1 MSRGQVGCTVEG
13 AAFSEYS
20 SIRQAIYGQ
29 AVKLTGRF
37 NDWTQLEELQTQK
50 RRRLHNH
57 SLAEPRF
64 CNSRDPSRVTQA
76 AVALAVF
83 VVAFCNQPV
92 AVTTLATTLRG
103 PPWLSQRLLA
113 SKRRDILH
121 LY

>member
-20 SIRQAIYGQ
+20 GIRQAIYGQ

-57 SLAEPRF
+57 SRF
-64 CNSRDPSRVTQA
+64 V
-76 AVALAVF
+76 L
-83 VVAFCNQPV
+83 
-92 AVTTLATTLRG
+92 
-103 PPWLSQRLLA
+103 
-113 SKRRDILH
+113 I
-121 LY
+121 